1 MSFTQLASGPTF
13 VKSKQTTLFT
23 ESQEIKESRQKKAKV
38 TFAKPKVKVAQTEK
52 AATAEGDFVKKGGK
66 VDREKKEKEQ
76 RLKEQ
81 VD

>member
-1 MSFTQLASGPTF
+1 M
-13 VKSKQTTLFT
+13 
-23 ESQEIKESRQKKAKV
+23 
-38 TFAKPKVKVAQTEK
+38 AQTEK

-81 VD
+81 VDQLYGSKAYLMLQKMSMQKNKKDTEIEKEADIENEPQPS